1 MPTYINNAVCH
12 NCSKKLNIFQF
23 LTNEEVDYINENRH
37 EVKFNPGETIFKQ
50 GGALTH
56 VACLTSGYGKVY
68 IEGIHKKN
76 LVLNILRPT
85 EMIGGPGMF
94 NDFRHHYSVS
104 AIDDVI
110 ACFIKVEAFME
121 IANQNTVFAN
131 ELFKE
136 INQKGVR
143 NFEKLINLT
152 QKQMPGR
159 IADALLY
166 LSNVIYENNTFT
178 VNISRQDI
186 ADLAAMSKESAI
198 RIIKEFKDSGLITCE
213 GNDFKILDMET
224 LQKISQTG

>member
-1 MPTYINNAVCH
+1 MPTYINNAICR
-12 NCSKKLNIFQF
+12 NCSNKLNLFQH
-23 LTNEEVDYINENRH
+23 LTDEELSYINENRH

-56 VACLTSGYGKVY
+56 IACMTSGYGKVY
-68 IEGIHKKN
+68 IEGTHKKN

-85 EMIGGPGMF
+85 EMIGGPGLF

-104 AIDDVI
+104 AIGDVI
-110 ACFIKVEAFME
+110 ACFIEIEAFME
-121 IANQNTVFAN
+121 VTRQNTKFAQ
-131 ELFKE
+131 ELFKW

-166 LSNVIYENNTFT
+166 LSNVVYENDTFT
-178 VNISRQDI
+178 ANISRQDI

-198 RIIKEFKDSGLITCE
+198 RIIKEFKESGLITCE
-213 GNDFKILDMET
+213 GNDFKILQADA
-224 LQKISQTG
+224 LQKISLTG

>member
-1 MPTYINNAVCH
+1 MPTYINNALCR
-12 NCSKKLNIFQF
+12 NCSKKLNIFEF
-23 LTNEEVDYINENRH
+23 LTEEETDYLNENRH

-56 VACLTSGYGKVY
+56 IACLTSGYGKVY
-68 IEGIHKKN
+68 IEGINKKN

-104 AIDDVI
+104 AIDDVV
-110 ACFIKVEAFME
+110 ACFIQVEAFME
-121 IANQNTVFAN
+121 VSKQNTKFSEA
-131 ELFKE
+131 LFKW
-136 INQKGVR
+136 INKKGVR

-166 LSNVIYENNTFT
+166 LSNIVYESSEFT

-198 RIIKEFKDSGLITCE
+198 RIIKEFKESGLITCE
-213 GNDFKILDMET
+213 GNHFQILDEEA